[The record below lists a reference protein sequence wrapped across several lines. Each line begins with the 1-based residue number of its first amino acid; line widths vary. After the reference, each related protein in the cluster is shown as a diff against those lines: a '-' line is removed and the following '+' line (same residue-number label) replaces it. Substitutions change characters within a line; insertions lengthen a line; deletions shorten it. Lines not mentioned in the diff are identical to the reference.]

1 MILTVTPNPCVDKTL
16 FTGPVQLGAK
26 IRAPRWTCIAGGKGC
41 NVSRAVKV
49 MGGSTSAMVLTGGPT
64 GQHVVDMLE
73 EADGIPV
80 IPVPVEGLTRTI
92 TTVLE
97 ESLHRQT
104 AFFEPGPQVS
114 EKEHQRFIDLFRDAV
129 LEASLVTLNGSAPD
143 PGLDVLYREL
153 LEIAAAAGVRVILDA
168 YGPIF
173 AAALEARPYM
183 VKPNVEELEQLVGR
197 SIHSREEQWQTM
209 AWLHDQGIEL
219 VVLSLGAEGALVL
232 SGKEQFHVQ
241 PPEITEINPVG
252 SGDSLVAGFA
262 LGLTTGMDLETTAI
276 LGVAMGTANA
286 MSWDIASFTR
296 EEVVSLL
303 PRVTVTRRRN
313 D

>member
-1 MILTVTPNPCVDKTL
+1 M
-16 FTGPVQLGAK
+16 
-26 IRAPRWTCIAGGKGC
+26 
-41 NVSRAVKV
+41 
-49 MGGSTSAMVLTGGPT
+49 
-64 GQHVVDMLE
+64 
-73 EADGIPV
+73 
-80 IPVPVEGLTRTI
+80 
-92 TTVLE
+92 LE

-129 LEASLVTLNGSAPD
+129 SEASLVTLNGSAPD
-143 PGLDVLYREL
+143 PGLDGLYREL
-153 LEIAAAAGVRVILDA
+153 LGIAAAAGVRIILDA

-197 SIHSREEQWQTM
+197 SIHTREEQWQTM

-232 SGKEQFHVQ
+232 SGREQFHVQ
-241 PPEITEINPVG
+241 PPEIKEINPVG

-262 LGLTTGMDLETTAI
+262 LGLTTGMDLETTAT

-303 PRVTVTRRRN
+303 PRVTVTRRG
-313 D
+313 DD